1 MNITETPKILVEEKK
16 KSEAWDWNDAL
27 EHIKSLDQRAMSY
40 LGKDG
45 MNPFSYRE
53 FIILPLL
60 KLNKSEENYRKI
72 LSVKFEEPLAEKFL
86 RHPITGITREEEKKA
101 TFAIQ

>member
-1 MNITETPKILVEEKK
+1 MNITETPKILEKSDK
-16 KSEAWDWNDAL
+16 KEVWDWNDAL

-45 MNPFSYRE
+45 MNPYAYRE

-60 KLNKSEENYRKI
+60 KLMKSEENYRKI
-72 LSVKFEEPLAEKFL
+72 LSVKFEEPFAEKFL
-86 RHPITGITREEEKKA
+86 RHPITGITREEEKRA
-101 TFAIQ
+101 TFAIT